1 MVVLVAGVGL
11 VESLQV
17 VEDSLPG
24 TFLLWC
30 VFNSW
35 NLLSTR
41 EMCLFLNPNL
51 NKLCILLFVKEGDV
65 SKFLPSLSVDRI
77 SKPRVV

>member
-1 MVVLVAGVGL
+1 MVVLVAGVSL

-24 TFLLWC
+24 TFLLWR

-35 NLLSTR
+35 NLLSTG

-51 NKLCILLFVKEGDV
+51 NKVCILLFVKEGDV